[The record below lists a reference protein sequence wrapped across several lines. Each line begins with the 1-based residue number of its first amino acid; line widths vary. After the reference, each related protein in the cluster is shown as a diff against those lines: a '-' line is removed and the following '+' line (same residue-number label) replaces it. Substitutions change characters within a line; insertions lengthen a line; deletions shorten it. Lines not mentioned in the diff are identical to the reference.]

1 MTERRFPTAGF
12 SAQPAMSDPL
22 LRARDLIAQFRAD
35 LSTLVLGT
43 SSADGEPDA
52 SVAATLLD
60 PSGAF
65 VVFVSGLAAHTR
77 NLRDNPRA
85 SVLLVE
91 AATATNPPLARRRLT
106 FACAAESVA
115 RDSAAHA
122 ALVAAFR
129 AKFGEAIDLLAGLP
143 DFQLVRLTPLRGR
156 VVVGFGA
163 AFAVDPHDW
172 TRLSPVGRPPAR

>member
-1 MTERRFPTAGF
+1 
-12 SAQPAMSDPL
+12 MSDPL
-22 LRARDLIAQFRAD
+22 LRARDLIAQFRAN

-65 VVFVSGLAAHTR
+65 VVYVSGLSAHTR
-77 NLRDNPRA
+77 NLRANPRA

-91 AATATNPPLARRRLT
+91 AEIATPQPLARRRLT
-106 FACAAESVA
+106 FACAAEAVA
-115 RDSAAHA
+115 RDSAAHT

-129 AKFGEAIDLLAGLP
+129 AQFGEAIDLLAGLP

-163 AFAVDPHDW
+163 AFDIDPHDW

>member
-1 MTERRFPTAGF
+1 
-12 SAQPAMSDPL
+12 MSEPL
-22 LRARDLIAQFRAD
+22 LRARDLIAQFRAN

-52 SVAATLLD
+52 SVVATLLD

-65 VVFVSGLAAHTR
+65 VVYVSGLSAHTR
-77 NLRDNPRA
+77 NLQANPRA

-91 AATATNPPLARRRLT
+91 AETATTQPLARRRLT
-106 FACAAESVA
+106 FACAAEPVV
-115 RDSAAHA
+115 RDSPAHA

-129 AKFGEAIDLLAGLP
+129 DQFGGAIDLLAGLP

-172 TRLSPVGRPPAR
+172 TQLSPVGRQPAR